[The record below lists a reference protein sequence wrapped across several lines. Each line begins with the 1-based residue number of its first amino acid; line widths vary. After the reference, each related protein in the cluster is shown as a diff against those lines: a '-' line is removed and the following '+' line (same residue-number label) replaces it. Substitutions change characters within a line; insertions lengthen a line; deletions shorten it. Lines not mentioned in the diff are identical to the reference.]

1 LTSSEPITVNQFLYN
16 TNISNSNSPIS
27 NSGAASVCSN
37 SSINNVNNNSND
49 PSCALPELQCQ
60 VSQLSDRVMRET
72 RRRRSLEVAVKK
84 LTEENRRL
92 QDESQQA
99 VQQLKRFTEWF
110 FQTIDKQ

>member
-1 LTSSEPITVNQFLYN
+1 MTSSEPITVNQFLYN
-16 TNISNSNSPIS
+16 TASNSNSPIS

-37 SSINNVNNNSND
+37 SSVNNVNNSND
-49 PSCALPELQCQ
+49 PGALPELQCQ